1 MIPLPP
7 RSTLTDTLFPYTT
20 LFRAFSN
27 AGGIPENESEHQPA
41 WPFLAIV
48 GELFLGRAAMF
59 SGIGEVAGII
69 SGLLHHPGKKPSGR
83 RMSSHETFSL
93 SSIASITSLTTA
105 SSWSFSRSEEHTS
118 ELQSLMRISYAVFC
132 LKKKKYNTNT

>member
-1 MIPLPP
+1 MMYVNLVCFFKQKTAYEMRISDWSSDVCSSDL
-7 RSTLTDTLFPYTT
+7 STGVD
-20 LFRAFSN
+20 FRIFSN
-27 AGGIPENESEHQPA
+27 AGGIPENESAHQPA

-105 SSWSFSRSEEHTS
+105 SSWSFSSSLSERV
-118 ELQSLMRISYAVFC
+118 SL
-132 LKKKKYNTNT
+132 